1 MKQMNCIENI
11 KVDISGCLKPCSG
24 LIVTSF
30 TKTQE
35 KRNMDNWL
43 TVLDDYQVYKKVTV
57 VPFGETGKYYI
68 KLIICFPYYSL
79 FIYRIF
85 MGKQTEIG

>member
-1 MKQMNCIENI
+1 
-11 KVDISGCLKPCSG
+11 
-24 LIVTSF
+24 
-30 TKTQE
+30 
-35 KRNMDNWL
+35 MDNWL

-79 FIYRIF
+79 FVYRIF